1 MDPSRRGI
9 WILNVAILIALA
21 VVRPRFFD
29 SGNLESVLAQMS
41 IVGIGAAGM
50 TVLIAAG
57 AFDLSVTGIMG
68 LAPVAALT
76 IAPHAYG
83 LVVILLAVVCGAL
96 AGCVNGLVI
105 TRGNVTPFVATL
117 GTLFI
122 FSSVAAIISAGNTI
136 AVESTLVTNIGA
148 GSIGSVIPY
157 SLLIMV
163 GAFALCYVILRRLH
177 FGRWVRASG
186 SNLLAAHVSG
196 INVRGVY
203 LRIFILSGALT
214 GLAGI
219 LLSGLLF
226 SANAAQAPNYN
237 LNTIAVV
244 VIGGTSLMGGE
255 ATLVGTA
262 LGAWLF
268 AVVSDALTLL
278 GTNSYWQ
285 YVATGAVLILA
296 LALNLVRF
304 GSPVAFARQWTRPAG
319 APGEPA

>member
-1 MDPSRRGI
+1 
-9 WILNVAILIALA
+9 
-21 VVRPRFFD
+21 
-29 SGNLESVLAQMS
+29 
-41 IVGIGAAGM
+41 
-50 TVLIAAG
+50 
-57 AFDLSVTGIMG
+57 
-68 LAPVAALT
+68 
-76 IAPHAYG
+76 
-83 LVVILLAVVCGAL
+83 
-96 AGCVNGLVI
+96 
-105 TRGNVTPFVATL
+105 
-117 GTLFI
+117 
-122 FSSVAAIISAGNTI
+122 
-136 AVESTLVTNIGA
+136 
-148 GSIGSVIPY
+148 
-157 SLLIMV
+157 MV